1 MKNLAMM
8 ATWVPFLPGVE
19 EIRLQPLTH
28 SPHQGAEELRVLVFI
43 KRSDA
48 FPGRAIGILGIEN

>member
-8 ATWVPFLPGVE
+8 ATWVPFFLGVE
-19 EIRLQPLTH
+19 EMHLQPLMH

-43 KRSDA
+43 KWSNA
-48 FPGRAIGILGIEN
+48 FLGRAIGILGIEN